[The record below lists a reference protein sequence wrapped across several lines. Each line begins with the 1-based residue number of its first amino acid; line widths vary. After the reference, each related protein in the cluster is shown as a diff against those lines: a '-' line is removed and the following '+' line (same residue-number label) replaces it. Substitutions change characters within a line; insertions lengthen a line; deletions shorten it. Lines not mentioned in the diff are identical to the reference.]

1 MSEPLWQ
8 PRTDR
13 GARLLGAGFLI
24 GGAALLAYQASVIVD
39 AVAAGAPN
47 VTWFMAAVALG
58 AMGVLLGGYWL
69 THGLAGYT
77 AIRAVQQDRRR
88 MRMVSI
94 VVAVVTV
101 ALVVLML
108 GARWLP
114 RADDGTGRP

>member
-13 GARLLGAGFLI
+13 AARLLGAGFLI
-24 GGAALLAYQASVIVD
+24 GGAALLAYQASVIVE
-39 AVAAGAPN
+39 AVATGAPN

-69 THGLAGYT
+69 IHGLAGYT
-77 AIRAVQQDRRR
+77 AIRAVQHDRRR

-94 VVAVVTV
+94 VVAVVLLATTI
-101 ALVVLML
+101 ALKAWLASL
-108 GARWLP
+108 GYS
-114 RADDGTGRP
+114 D